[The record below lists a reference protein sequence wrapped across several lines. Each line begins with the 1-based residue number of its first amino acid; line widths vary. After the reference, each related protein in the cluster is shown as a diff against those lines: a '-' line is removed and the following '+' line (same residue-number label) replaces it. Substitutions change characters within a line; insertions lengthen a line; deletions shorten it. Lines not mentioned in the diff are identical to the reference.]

1 MSSPLDAAIR
11 GALVGATLGAP
22 LRGAITWR
30 PITFYQPIPTRM
42 AQSDSL
48 DAWLVAAGCL
58 REGTM
63 PQQVS
68 EAFAQH
74 FSSTTSPPVARFQLS
89 IGLRAPLSGS
99 FRSSDPE
106 NSEAFGRAL
115 VWGMLFPGGLAQA
128 REFAW
133 YDAASD
139 HAGEGVWCAVACAS
153 LLSATLGG
161 ARLERAVQL
170 ALETLPPESKGRKVA
185 HWVLD
190 AKEQST
196 PAADFHKELPHKLN
210 TTDPQNAVL
219 NLGWIL
225 SGLLLSKDTFDDA
238 ICTAVGCGGSADQ
251 VGMVVGAVTAA
262 RIAEVPDEWLRPL
275 GDRYVAGPAL
285 LHIEPPATIEEFGQ
299 LVASSARLV
308 TMAAV
313 TTDDSPTEPAPSEV
327 AGPDGDGTAPP
338 PTASTEESSSDQP
351 VPIGEHEEPAPF
363 AETKPAEPARAKD
376 LPPAFPSSD
385 TTVMVAGDIVV
396 FVQFIDPPVAFRERS
411 IRMNIALLNPTRQDR
426 VIEMQLITPA
436 GWQVATRLG
445 SFRLRSGEKVCIAA
459 VVRPTDLHGDQS
471 TLSFGLRVN
480 DQHVNVPILPSQEWY
495 WVGPFP
501 NIEGEGFDRTYRAED
516 VLNTREVFNG
526 RSNLG
531 IRWQAEQFPGVIF
544 DLEDKFANGPGVVY
558 LYLRC
563 QFPEREKLRI
573 ICAAST
579 GVVVTI
585 DRQKVLWYHDAH
597 VPIPR
602 PVQPYVAEFVPG
614 DETHILVKVLRNKQP
629 LLPLVMYFLRPDGT
643 LVVPKRSL
651 PMDAS

>member
-1 MSSPLDAAIR
+1 M
-11 GALVGATLGAP
+11 
-22 LRGAITWR
+22 
-30 PITFYQPIPTRM
+30 
-42 AQSDSL
+42 
-48 DAWLVAAGCL
+48 
-58 REGTM
+58 M

-89 IGLRAPLSGS
+89 IGLRAPFAGS
-99 FRSSDPE
+99 FRSTDPE
-106 NSEAFGRAL
+106 NSDAFGRVL
-115 VWGMLFPGGLAQA
+115 GWGALFPGDPTQA

-139 HAGEGVWCAVACAS
+139 HAGEGVWCAVAGAM

-161 ARLERAVQL
+161 DRLERALQL
-170 ALETLPPESKGRKVA
+170 ALEALPAESKGRKVA

-190 AKEQST
+190 AKERST
-196 PAADFHKELPHKLN
+196 PAAEFHKQLPQKVN
-210 TTDPQNAVL
+210 TSDPQNAVL

-225 SGLLLSKDTFDDA
+225 SGLLLSDGSFDDA

-262 RIAEVPDEWLRPL
+262 RMAAVPDEWQRPL

-285 LHIEPPATIEEFGQ
+285 LGAEPPETIEEFVHV
-299 LVASSARLV
+299 VASNARMV
-308 TMAAV
+308 TMSAA
-313 TTDDSPTEPAPSEV
+313 TADDSPMELASAEV
-327 AGPDGDGTAPP
+327 AGTGDDE
-338 PTASTEESSSDQP
+338 TASPSAAPTEEPWPEQA
-351 VPIGEHEEPAPF
+351 VPIGEQDEAALPTQATS
-363 AETKPAEPARAKD
+363 ADPAEPPKLRTE
-376 LPPAFPSSD
+376 FPSPD
-385 TTVMVAGDIVV
+385 TTVMVAGDTVV
-396 FVQFIDPPVAFRERS
+396 TVQFIDPPVAFRERS
-411 IRMNIALLNPTRQDR
+411 IRTNISFLNPTGQDR
-426 VIEMQLITPA
+426 VIEANLIAPA

-445 SFRLRSGEKVCIAA
+445 SFRLRAGEKVCIAA
-459 VVRPTDLHGDQS
+459 VVRPTDSDGDQS
-471 TLSFGLRVN
+471 TLALGLQVN
-480 DQHVNVPILPSQEWY
+480 DHHVNIPILPAQEWY

-531 IRWQAEQFPGVIF
+531 IRWQSEQFPGVIF

-558 LYLRC
+558 LYSRC
-563 QFPEREKLRI
+563 QFPERERLRI
-573 ICAAST
+573 VCAAST
-579 GVVVTI
+579 GAVVSI
-585 DRQKVLWYHDAH
+585 DRRKVLWYHDVH

-614 DETHILVKVLRNKQP
+614 DETHILVKVLRNQQP

-643 LVVPKRSL
+643 LALPKRSL
-651 PMDAS
+651 PMDAG